1 LAPNVIA
8 QELAPVADSV
18 HRPARLVGGA
28 AGAPPA
34 GAAALGG
41 LLEELLSHEKRS
53 PPLQAASSAVEVK
66 IRNVATRFVMK
77 RG

>member
-1 LAPNVIA
+1 MA
-8 QELAPVADSV
+8 QELAPVDDSV

-28 AGAPPA
+28 AGEAAA
-34 GAAALGG
+34 GAALLGA

-53 PPLQAASSAVEVK
+53 PPLQAASSVVEAK
-66 IRNVATRFVMK
+66 IRSVAIRVGMN